1 MPSVAE
7 NMALIVGGAVA
18 GTALTS
24 AFVAPGP
31 VAEPKSNLRAAGY
44 AKTSQSSQS
53 MGAMA
58 GVGAVAGLVA
68 AGAVGKRAGRNRT
81 SMQAVGVGING
92 FGRIGRQVARIAM
105 KDPED
110 TIHGK
115 YDGTVEADGDSL
127 VVDGQKI
134 ALSHTRDPAEI
145 PFGEHGAE
153 YVCESTGV
161 FLTTDKVQGHLKAG
175 AKKVIF
181 SAPAKDDS
189 HTIVM
194 GVNEGTYDPSM
205 EAVS

>member
-31 VAEPKSNLRAAGY
+31 VAEPKTNLRAAGY
-44 AKTSQSSQS
+44 AKASQSSQS

-105 KDPED
+105 KDPEVELKL
-110 TIHGK
+110 INAS
-115 YDGTVEADGDSL
+115 YDSDYLAYMLLGGSE
-127 VVDGQKI
+127 KN
-134 ALSHTRDPAEI
+134 R
-145 PFGEHGAE
+145 
-153 YVCESTGV
+153 
-161 FLTTDKVQGHLKAG
+161 FL
-175 AKKVIF
+175 
-181 SAPAKDDS
+181 
-189 HTIVM
+189 
-194 GVNEGTYDPSM
+194 
-205 EAVS
+205 